1 MTNTQH
7 FPSELLTAPIADR
20 IAYFENCTIKHAM
33 LEDVSKQTEQALYG
47 HASPKVIMLAGP
59 TGVGKTTLAS
69 TLYRRISKQ
78 FEEQMNNERDFMPI
92 LQVNAIAPTAASFS
106 WKDFYVRIL
115 ERARE
120 PLIDR
125 KVTAPHQLS
134 LFPDERQNVVSDR
147 AVADTLR
154 RAVELCLLRRRTR
167 YLIIDEAHHIL
178 MVNNPKR
185 LEFQF
190 EALKSLAIETK
201 ATIVLVGTYRL
212 LDIRDQSGQLVR
224 RSEIIHFPRYDHRK
238 QKEKVGFVQ
247 ALNTLAGRLPLSEF
261 PDLQAN
267 ADEFYIRSVGC
278 VGILKDWLSRAYARH
293 LELNNKLFNWDFI
306 QGFAQPVKALETIT
320 AEALLGEEKVRD
332 KPIADLMNL
341 LHFGVPPEGEKKPK
355 KRGTVVGKR
364 LPVRDPVGEA
374 YASA

>member
-1 MTNTQH
+1 MMNMQH
-7 FPSELLTAPIADR
+7 FPRELLEATIADR
-20 IAYFENCTIKHAM
+20 IAYFENCTIQHAM

-47 HASPKVIMLAGP
+47 HASPKVILLAGP

-69 TLYRRISKQ
+69 TLYNRISGQ
-78 FEEQMNNERDFMPI
+78 FAEQMNNERDFVPI
-92 LQVNAIAPTAASFS
+92 MKVNAIAPTAASFN
-106 WKDFYVRIL
+106 WKDFYIRIL
-115 ERARE
+115 ERAVE

-125 KVTAPHQLS
+125 KVIIPRQLS
-134 LFPDERQNVVSDR
+134 LFPEDRQNVVRERTVVD
-147 AVADTLR
+147 ALR
-154 RAVELCLLRRRTR
+154 RSVEECMRRRRTR

-224 RSEIIHFPRYDHRK
+224 RSEIIHFPRYDHRNMEGK
-238 QKEKVGFVQ
+238 IGFVQ
-247 ALNTLAGRLPLSEF
+247 ALNTLAGRLPLNEF
-261 PDLQAN
+261 PNLQAN
-267 ADEFYIRSVGC
+267 ADEFYVRSVGC

-293 LELNNKLFNWDFI
+293 LELNNKNFDWKFI

-320 AEALLGEEKVRD
+320 AEALLGEQKVQD
-332 KPIADLMNL
+332 KPVADLMNL
-341 LHFGVPPEGEKKPK
+341 LNFGLPSVTGKSK
-355 KRGTVVGKR
+355 KRGIVVGKR
-364 LPVRDPVGEA
+364 SPVRDPAGEA
-374 YASA
+374 YVCT